1 MLLKSIHK
9 YLMVCILVVPSIAQE
24 TPISEIFFL
33 DLGIAIEP
41 EQGNEKYSRSIAK
54 TSKERSFKIKKVESG
69 SVYMASSKE
78 LMSTLNRSNERI
90 SELESSFQVELI
102 SLKKENQE
110 LRSTMA
116 TLNTSVQQVAES
128 KNFDKELSSLKQENE
143 ALRNTI
149 TAMNTST
156 QQVTEPQDIQ
166 VSKDFVSIKNY
177 KPAPP
182 KFDKA
187 NYMSGVFAYQ
197 REDYKMALNYFTSV
211 NIELAPKQTA
221 ENILY
226 WMADAYQHSADYENA
241 LMLLNKI
248 AISGN
253 LRMDDALVKK
263 GLLHRKRG
271 EEKLAIA
278 AFENVVND
286 HPDSEY
292 IRLAQMEL
300 KNSEDSK

>member
-9 YLMVCILVVPSIAQE
+9 YLIVCILVVSSSAQE

-78 LMSTLNRSNERI
+78 LLSTLNRINERI
-90 SELESSFQVELI
+90 SELESSFLIELG
-102 SLKKENQE
+102 SLRQENQE
-110 LRSTMA
+110 LRRAIASI
-116 TLNTSVQQVAES
+116 
-128 KNFDKELSSLKQENE
+128 K
-143 ALRNTI
+143 
-149 TAMNTST
+149 TST
-156 QQVTEPQDIQ
+156 QQVAELNDTPVNNNI
-166 VSKDFVSIKNY
+166 VSIKNH

-182 KFDKA
+182 KFDKTS
-187 NYMSGVFAYQ
+187 YMSGVFAYQ

-226 WMADAYQHSADYENA
+226 WMADAYQQSADYENA

-248 AISGN
+248 AISGS

-271 EEKLAIA
+271 EEQLAIA
-278 AFENVVND
+278 AFENVVSD

-292 IRLAQMEL
+292 VRLAQMEL
-300 KNSEDSK
+300 NKSESLK